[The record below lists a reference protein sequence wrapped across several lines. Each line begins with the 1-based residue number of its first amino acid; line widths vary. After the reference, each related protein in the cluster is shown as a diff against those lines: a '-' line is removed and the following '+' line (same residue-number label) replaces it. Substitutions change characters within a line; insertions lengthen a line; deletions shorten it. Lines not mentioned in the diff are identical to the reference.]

1 MAYMTKLKPQQLNVL
16 KGKRLILPHIDI
28 ELTERCNNNCVH
40 CCINLP
46 EGDDGARCSEMSTDL
61 VKKILTDAAALG
73 CFTARFTGGE
83 PLLYKDFAE
92 LYLFTRRLG
101 MEVVLFTNARLVTPE
116 LAELFARIPPRRLVE
131 VSVYGMSSGTY
142 DRVAGKEGVFEEFC
156 RGIDLLLHHRVAFIV
171 KAPLLRFLKDEQA
184 EFEVWAKKIPSMV
197 RAPRYSIN
205 FDLRSRRDD
214 HAKNISIA
222 RLRATPEETVE
233 KLSHS
238 ASYLK
243 QMGEFCSRFIGPPG
257 DKLFSCGAGLGICV
271 DAYGKAQMCLSL
283 REASTVV
290 DLRAV
295 SLRSVLED
303 SFPVMRE
310 VRATNPDYLRRCAR
324 CFIKGL
330 CEQCPA
336 KSWMEHGTLDTPVDY
351 FCEVAHAQARYLG
364 LLGEYEHAWEVDEW
378 RKRVE
383 RMNNLT
389 VA

>member
-1 MAYMTKLKPQQLNVL
+1 MAYVTELKPHKVNVL
-16 KGKRLILPHIDI
+16 QGKGPILSHIDI

-46 EGDDGARCSEMSTDL
+46 EGYADAHCSEMSTDL

-73 CFTARFTGGE
+73 CFTVRFTGGE
-83 PLLYKDFAE
+83 PLLREDFAE
-92 LYLFTRRLG
+92 IYLFTRRLG

-116 LAELFARIPPRRLVE
+116 LAELLAKIPPRRLVE
-131 VSVYGMSSGTY
+131 ASVYGMSSGTY
-142 DRVAGKEGVFEEFC
+142 DRVAGKEGAFAEFC
-156 RGIDLLLHHRVAFIV
+156 RGIDLLLHYRVAFIV

-222 RLRATPEETVE
+222 RLRATPEETVA

-243 QMGEFCSRFIGPPG
+243 QMGEFCRRFIGPPG

-271 DAYGKAQMCLSL
+271 DAYGNAQMCLPL
-283 REASTVV
+283 RDPETIV
-290 DLRAV
+290 DLRSV
-295 SLRSVLED
+295 NLKGVLENY
-303 SFPVMRE
+303 FPVMRQ
-310 VRATNPDYLRRCAR
+310 VRAKNPDYLRRCAR

-364 LLGEYEHAWEVDEW
+364 LLGEYEYAWEVEEW
-378 RKRVE
+378 RERVE
-383 RMNNLT
+383 RLK
-389 VA
+389 